1 MIEIN
6 LAKAKEMIA
15 GVVAERGEDYVY
27 PMNNCTYIHEAG
39 KKRYQRDDSLSGYT
53 PEEDEPGCGVGLA
66 VINLGVPL
74 EWFKEGA
81 VLEDEVEI
89 GTNNNGDVR
98 TLAWNLEG
106 QGVAKM
112 TDSAITYLKAFQLKQ
127 DDGIPWGQAKDY
139 ADGVSLSRFSDSFI
153 HISDRDDFETVMY
166 KALDI

>member
-27 PMNNCTYIHEAG
+27 PMNNCTYIHEAD
-39 KKRYQRDDSLSGYT
+39 KPRRLRDVYEGSYT

-74 EWFKEGA
+74 EWFKTGVILEG
-81 VLEDEVEI
+81 VTEI

-98 TLAWNLEG
+98 TLAWNLEE

-127 DDGIPWGQAKDY
+127 DDDTSWGKAKDY
-139 ADGVSLSRFSDSFI
+139 ADSMDLSHFDDSFVQDSGR
-153 HISDRDDFETVMY
+153 SDFAMEMHR
-166 KALDI
+166 